1 MNPLQQFYLNKS
13 QKDAVKAFMIEVLE
27 QRVID
32 RVFSGKTAE
41 GVYEARQTID
51 AMFSKLE
58 ELYEVKVEHK
68 PESPR

>member
-13 QKDAVKAFMIEVLE
+13 QKDAVYAFMVEVLE
-27 QRVID
+27 QRVIES
-32 RVFSGKTAE
+32 VFSGKTVD

-58 ELYEVKVEHK
+58 ELYATKVEHK